1 MIDKYKVAF
10 IITDSEISKLPI
22 GDGPQKKIIKR
33 SSLNP
38 KDRSNY
44 APLNFVMVVRGEVGI
59 VGGLRMICLEIG
71 GDENEIIV
79 EGVRMVGIMPM
90 PWEATYKV
98 GANLPKRPSRWS
110 DDPALYADDNIFIE
124 GNVKVEKIILSKT
137 QSDCDEIVEYF
148 SQFNASH

>member
-1 MIDKYKVAF
+1 MIDKYNMAF
-10 IITDSEISKLPI
+10 IITDSEMSKLPI
-22 GDGPQKKIIKR
+22 DDGQEKKIIKR
-33 SSLNP
+33 SSLDP

-44 APLNFVMVVRGEVGI
+44 APLNFVMVVDGDVGI
-59 VGGLRMICLEIG
+59 VGNLRMICTEIG

-79 EGVRMVGIMPM
+79 QGVRMVGIMPM

>member
-1 MIDKYKVAF
+1 MIDKYNMAF
-10 IITDSEISKLPI
+10 IITDSEMSKLPI
-22 GDGPQKKIIKR
+22 DDGQEKKIIKR

-44 APLNFVMVVRGEVGI
+44 APLNFVMIVSEVVGKD
-59 VGGLRMICLEIG
+59 GGLRMICHEIS
-71 GDENEIIV
+71 GDENEINV
-79 EGVRMVGIMPM
+79 EGVKMVGVMPI

-98 GANLPKRPSRWS
+98 GADLPERPSSWS
-110 DDPALYADDNIFIE
+110 DDPLYADDNIFIE

-148 SQFNASH
+148 SQVNASP